1 MKILRNILSVLLVV
15 VMVVT
20 TVYSAVLLTVRVTVT
35 ENLVWEVAENL
46 NYAALPLPDGDE
58 NGGTT
63 TITEVLNSS
72 LSSLD
77 ITMTENEVNDALRSF
92 SVNRIMADFTAETRE
107 WLLGDGAEPTISSAK
122 IAKTVAANMPENLS
136 GLLSIFG
143 NPEEVLAEML
153 SEYTSQLDLHE
164 YFAHL
169 EPYRPF
175 LSEGALFLALS
186 TVLLIAMLVLVC
198 QKLRVV
204 PWLVSVGLGIFLSG
218 ACAIFLRYYLSDVRE
233 LFVSPVYEFS
243 APVLA
248 ALFRNAVILTAGGL
262 AVAVVSAVAGA
273 LVSSVKNANL
283 DD

>member
-35 ENLVWEVAENL
+35 ENLVREVAENL
-46 NYAALPLPDGDE
+46 NYAALSLPDGNE
-58 NGGTT
+58 NGDTT

-72 LSSLD
+72 LSSLG
-77 ITMTENEVNDALRSF
+77 ITMTDDEVNDALRSF
-92 SVNRIMADFTAETRE
+92 SVNRIMSNLAAETRE
-107 WLLGDGAEPTISSAK
+107 WLLGDGAEPTINISK

-164 YFAHL
+164 YFAKL

-175 LSEGALFLALS
+175 LSEGALYLALS
-186 TVLLIAMLVLVC
+186 ATLLIVMLVLVC
-198 QKLRVV
+198 QKMRVV

-233 LFVSPVYEFS
+233 LFVSPVYEVA

-248 ALFRNAVILTAGGL
+248 ALFRNAIILTVGGL
-262 AVAVVSAVAGA
+262 SVAVVSAVTGA
-273 LVSSVKNANL
+273 LVSSVKNANS

>member
-1 MKILRNILSVLLVV
+1 MKILRNILSALLVV
-15 VMVVT
+15 VMTVT
-20 TVYSAVLLTVRVTVT
+20 TVYSAILLTVRVTVT
-35 ENLVWEVAENL
+35 ENLVREVAENL
-46 NYAALPLPDGDE
+46 NYAALPLPDGNE

-92 SVNRIMADFTAETRE
+92 SVNRIMSDFAAETRE

-122 IAKTVAANMPENLS
+122 IAKTVAANMPESLS
-136 GLLSIFG
+136 GLLSMFG
-143 NPEEVLAEML
+143 NPEEVLDEML

-186 TVLLIAMLVLVC
+186 AVLLIALLVLVC

-204 PWLVSVGLGIFLSG
+204 PWLVCVGTGIFLSG
-218 ACAIFLRYYLSDVRE
+218 ACGIFLRYYLSSVRE
-233 LFVSPVYEFS
+233 LFVSPVYEVA